1 MSLTLPNFR
10 RTLLIAKRDFV
21 GYVKT
26 WGFWLSFFLPFI
38 GGAIGIF
45 AATLDINITQSRYE
59 AILDDSGLHADGIEK
74 LFLERQTEIYR
85 RAYDNDA
92 IKVVLSAEQSETLL
106 ETLDNDGVE
115 AAQKYFET
123 VQPEIA
129 KRTKLPVPDIIFV
142 SPPAATIDG
151 LQPFLK
157 GDEQITVGGK
167 RVNLNGVLHLKKD
180 EQTGLLAANY
190 WSSNI
195 NSQTLP
201 NLAQAY
207 FSDRA
212 GNAYLA
218 QGNLNVEDYRKARS
232 GSINMESFNPN
243 KKIDTDSGATQAV
256 TIEDRLP
263 FWVAI
268 AMSIFL
274 WLTIFS
280 GSYMLLTS
288 MLEEKLNKLL
298 EMMLSSVQFSEVIL
312 GKLLGVAALTMTAM
326 LPYFILGIGAVIAAF
341 FFLPDPEVTRGI
353 ASSFPPK
360 LVFFFCLYLV
370 LGYVF
375 YGAMFIA
382 IGSLAQSMQD
392 AQTLT
397 TPIILILTA
406 CIMIVPIAINT
417 PDSEIVRV
425 ASWFP
430 LSAPF
435 AAIIRLP
442 NDPPMI
448 ELVLP
453 AIFVFL
459 LTVGVIMLAG
469 RIFRHGV
476 LSGSG
481 AAGVKVWFMRTIFRR
496 GKKS

>member
-1 MSLTLPNFR
+1 MINHLPNMR
-10 RTLLIAKRDFV
+10 RTLLIAKRDFL

-26 WGFWLSFFLPFI
+26 WGFWISFFLPFVF
-38 GGAIGIF
+38 GAIGFF
-45 AATLDINITQSRYE
+45 AATLDINLTNTRYE
-59 AILDDSGLHADGIEK
+59 AILDESGIHAAAIEQRYANQQQELYREVYEK
-74 LFLERQTEIYR
+74 LDFILT
-85 RAYDNDA
+85 DD
-92 IKVVLSAEQSETLL
+92 QSETLL
-106 ETLDNDGVE
+106 ARLDESGIS
-115 AAQKYFET
+115 AAQAYLEQ

-129 KRTKLPVPDIIFV
+129 KRTKLPVADIIFV
-142 SPPAATIDG
+142 PPPADNIDG
-151 LQPFLK
+151 LQPYLR
-157 GDEQITVGGK
+157 GETMITVDGE
-167 RVNLNGVLHLKKD
+167 RVNLDGVLHLRKD
-180 EQTGLLAANY
+180 LDAGVISADY

-195 NSQTLP
+195 NSQALS
-201 NLAQAY
+201 NLAQGY

-212 GNAYLA
+212 ARAYLES
-218 QGNLNVEDYRKARS
+218 GNLNLDDYQKAKGGSVE
-232 GSINMESFNPN
+232 MQSFNPN
-243 KKIDTDSGATQAV
+243 KKVDSENGGSQAV

-263 FWVAI
+263 FIVALV
-268 AMSIFL
+268 MSVFL

-312 GKLLGVAALTMTAM
+312 GKLLGVAALTITAM
-326 LPYFILGIGAVIAAF
+326 LPYILLGITAVIGLVF
-341 FFLPDPEVTRGI
+341 FAPDPEIARGL

-360 LVFFFCLYLV
+360 LIFFFFLYLV

-397 TPIILILTA
+397 TPIILILTL
-406 CIMIVPIAINT
+406 CIMIVPLAIDSPN
-417 PDSEIVRV
+417 SEIVRW

-442 NDPPMI
+442 TNPPLI
-448 ELVLP
+448 ELILP
-453 AIFVFL
+453 ALFVFL
-459 LTVGVIMLAG
+459 LTVGVIILAG
-469 RIFRHGV
+469 RIFRFGV

-481 AAGVKVWFMRTIFRR
+481 MESVKAWFARVILRR
-496 GKKS
+496 KAKS

>member
-1 MSLTLPNFR
+1 MMAHIPSFR
-10 RTLLIAKRDFV
+10 RTYLIAKRDFL

-26 WGFWLSFFLPFI
+26 WGFWISFFLPFI
-38 GGAIGIF
+38 CGAIGFF
-45 AATLDINITQSRYE
+45 AATLDINLTQSRYE
-59 AILDDSGLHADGIEK
+59 AILDETGLHAAGIEA
-74 LFLERQTEIYR
+74 RYADQQTALYRGIYEGL
-85 RAYDNDA
+85 DIVMPDQ
-92 IKVVLSAEQSETLL
+92 QSEILL
-106 ETLDNDGVE
+106 STLDRQGVA
-115 AAQKYFET
+115 AAQDYLAE

-129 KRTKLPVPDIIFV
+129 KRTKLPVADIIFV
-142 SPPAATIDG
+142 APPADNIDELQAFLRGETPMTIDG
-151 LQPFLK
+151 
-157 GDEQITVGGK
+157 EA
-167 RVNLNGVLHLKKD
+167 VNLDGVLHLRKD
-180 EQTGLLAANY
+180 GDGLMRADY

-195 NSQTLP
+195 NSQAVSG
-201 NLAQAY
+201 LAQGY

-212 GNAYLA
+212 GQSYLES
-218 QGNLNVEDYRKARS
+218 GNLNLEGYRAARGGSVE
-232 GSINMESFNPN
+232 MESFNPN
-243 KKIDTDSGATQAV
+243 KKANADNGGSQAV

-263 FWVAI
+263 FIVALV
-268 AMSIFL
+268 MSAFL

-312 GKLLGVAALTMTAM
+312 GKLLGVAALTLTAM
-326 LPYFILGIGAVIAAF
+326 LPYIILGIGGVIALVFFAPDPDVARGIAASFPPRIIFF
-341 FFLPDPEVTRGI
+341 FFL
-353 ASSFPPK
+353 
-360 LVFFFCLYLV
+360 YLI

-397 TPIILILTA
+397 TPIIIILTL
-406 CIMIVPIAINT
+406 CIMIVPIAIES
-417 PDSEIVRV
+417 PESEIVRW

-442 NDPPMI
+442 NNPPLI

-453 AIFVFL
+453 ALFVFF
-459 LTVGVIMLAG
+459 LTIGVIILAG
-469 RIFRHGV
+469 RIFRYGV

-481 AAGVKVWFMRTIFRR
+481 VESVKAWFARVILRR
-496 GKKS
+496 KAKQ

>member
-10 RTLLIAKRDFV
+10 RTVLIAKRDYV
-21 GYVKT
+21 GYIKT
-26 WGFWLSFFLPFI
+26 WGFWISFFLPFI

-45 AATLDINITQSRYE
+45 ATTLDINITQSRYE

-74 LFLERQTEIYR
+74 LFLERQAGIYR
-85 RAYDNDA
+85 TAYEKLDFVMSD
-92 IKVVLSAEQSETLL
+92 EQSEILL
-106 ETLDNDGVE
+106 NTLDENGID
-115 AAQKYFET
+115 AAQKYLAS

-129 KRTKLPVPDIIFV
+129 KRAKLPLPDIVFV
-142 SPPAATIDG
+142 PPPAQTIEG

-157 GDEQITVGGK
+157 GDKQMTIDGET
-167 RVNLNGVLHLKKD
+167 VNLDGVLHLKKD
-180 EQTGLLAANY
+180 EKTGLLAANY

-195 NSQTLP
+195 NSETLP
-201 NLAQAY
+201 NLAQTY

-212 GNAYLA
+212 GSAYLA
-218 QGNLNVEDYRKARS
+218 QGNLNIDDYRDARR

-243 KKIDTDSGATQAV
+243 KKVETGSGGTQAV

-263 FWVAI
+263 FIVAVV
-268 AMSIFL
+268 MTVFL

-298 EMMLSSVQFSEVIL
+298 EMMLSTVQFSEVIL
-312 GKLLGVAALTMTAM
+312 GKLVGVAALTMTAM
-326 LPYFILGIGAVIAAF
+326 LPYMLLGIGAVIAAF
-341 FFLPDPEVTRGI
+341 FFAPDPEVARGI
-353 ASSFPPK
+353 AASFPPK
-360 LVFFFCLYLV
+360 LIFFFCLYLV
-370 LGYVF
+370 LGYIF

-406 CIMIVPIAINT
+406 CLMIVPLAIDA
-417 PDSEIVRV
+417 PDSEIVRW

-442 NDPPMI
+442 SDPPLI
-448 ELVLP
+448 ELILP
-453 AIFVFL
+453 AVFVFL

-469 RIFRHGV
+469 RIFRYGV

-481 AAGVKVWFMRTIFRR
+481 AAGVKVWFMRTVLRR
-496 GKKS
+496 GKTP

>member
-1 MSLTLPNFR
+1 MINQLPNMR
-10 RTLLIAKRDFV
+10 RTLLIAKRDFL

-26 WGFWLSFFLPFI
+26 WGFWISFFLPFVF
-38 GGAIGIF
+38 GAIGFF
-45 AATLDINITQSRYE
+45 AATLDINLTNTRYE
-59 AILDDSGLHADGIEK
+59 AILDESGIHAAAIEQRHADQQKELYREVYEKLDFILSDAQSEALLARLDSG
-74 LFLERQTEIYR
+74 
-85 RAYDNDA
+85 
-92 IKVVLSAEQSETLL
+92 
-106 ETLDNDGVE
+106 GVT
-115 AAQKYFET
+115 AAQAYLQQ

-129 KRTKLPVPDIIFV
+129 KRTKLPVADIVFV
-142 SPPAATIDG
+142 PTPADNIDD
-151 LQPFLK
+151 LQPYLR
-157 GDEQITVGGK
+157 GETMITVDGEP
-167 RVNLNGVLHLKKD
+167 VNLDGVLHLRKD
-180 EQTGLLAANY
+180 LDAGVISADY

-195 NSQTLP
+195 NSQALS

-212 GNAYLA
+212 AQAYLES
-218 QGNLNVEDYRKARS
+218 GNLNLEGYRKAKG
-232 GSINMESFNPN
+232 GSVEMQSFNPN
-243 KKIDTDSGATQAV
+243 KKVDSENGGSQAV

-263 FWVAI
+263 FIVALV
-268 AMSIFL
+268 MSVFL

-312 GKLLGVAALTMTAM
+312 GKLLGVAALTITAM
-326 LPYFILGIGAVIAAF
+326 LPYILLGIAAVIGFVF
-341 FFLPDPEVTRGI
+341 FSPDPEIARGL

-360 LVFFFCLYLV
+360 LIFFFFLYLV

-397 TPIILILTA
+397 TPIILILTL
-406 CIMIVPIAINT
+406 CIMIVPLAIDSPN
-417 PDSEIVRV
+417 SEIVRW

-442 NDPPMI
+442 TNPPLI
-448 ELVLP
+448 ELILP
-453 AIFVFL
+453 ALFVLL
-459 LTVGVIMLAG
+459 LTIGVIILAG
-469 RIFRHGV
+469 RIFRFGV

-481 AAGVKVWFMRTIFRR
+481 MESVKAWFSRVILRR
-496 GKKS
+496 KAKT